1 MSPRDHSERGML
13 SNWPLS
19 AVHIGRPWRDSR
31 PPGSPAELG
40 GVGGGAVHPCAEPE
54 AAGKVRGGDLWGR
67 RCLPLRAGPG
77 LPGPVRMHFSKCRC
91 ELDPAATPEL
101 LVNTECTVMESWAA
115 IRGRGGASTGRAS
128 TAGVAR
134 RRGRAGDRAGRPAAP
149 GQVGAP
155 PRSHSGQAGPDLSAL
170 QGSYHYPPT
179 RRGTGARRAAS
190 PAPKGQN
197 PWSRGP
203 TPGPRAVGPLPVSMG
218 HCPLPGGSLASQV
231 LGAWKPPTGQAWEVQ
246 RRLHLLRTRADPGV
260 ILECS
265 KPQCCFRVQGSAL
278 WGVGASASRGR
289 GQRFGVQGPALRGAG
304 ASAQSHCA
312 RTCTAGLSGH
322 PDSSF
327 YRIKICGALARIK
340 NILSPCKSFP
350 KKLKF

>member
-1 MSPRDHSERGML
+1 MPSREATTIPQPDE
-13 SNWPLS
+13 
-19 AVHIGRPWRDSR
+19 GRE
-31 PPGSPAELG
+31 PPE
-40 GVGGGAVHPCAEPE
+40 
-54 AAGKVRGGDLWGR
+54 
-67 RCLPLRAGPG
+67 
-77 LPGPVRMHFSKCRC
+77 
-91 ELDPAATPEL
+91 
-101 LVNTECTVMESWAA
+101 
-115 IRGRGGASTGRAS
+115 
-128 TAGVAR
+128 
-134 RRGRAGDRAGRPAAP
+134 
-149 GQVGAP
+149 
-155 PRSHSGQAGPDLSAL
+155 
-170 QGSYHYPPT
+170 
-179 RRGTGARRAAS
+179 RRAAS

-246 RRLHLLRTRADPGV
+246 RRLHLLQTRADPGV